1 MCQSFPDF
9 PNLIED
15 LDPYAIGNPA
25 QKLQNKESFCF
36 IGSGDYSAS
45 KINSFYYVFLLLSLD
60 GSHELEQQNQ
70 HQITIQA
77 QGWKH
82 QKEITT

>member
-36 IGSGDYSAS
+36 IGSGGYSAS
-45 KINSFYYVFLLLSLD
+45 KINSFYCVFLLLSLD
-60 GSHELEQQNQ
+60 GNHELEQQNQ
-70 HQITIQA
+70 HQLTIQI